1 MPYIIENGQNEI
13 TQRIWASQDDWTTA
27 IYMGAAYK
35 YKCQPQSPVVF
46 SAWCYKYSFGNI

>member
-1 MPYIIENGQNEI
+1 MPYIIENGQKKNEI

-35 YKCQPQSPVVF
+35 YKCQPQSPVHYRLFRVVL
-46 SAWCYKYSFGNI
+46 